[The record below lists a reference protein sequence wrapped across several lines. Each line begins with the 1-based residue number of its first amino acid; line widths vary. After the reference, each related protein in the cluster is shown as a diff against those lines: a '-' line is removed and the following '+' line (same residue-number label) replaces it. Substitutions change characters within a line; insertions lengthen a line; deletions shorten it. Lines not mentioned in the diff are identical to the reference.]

1 MDQTNSRGPFP
12 SKPPNDWQLNPYP
25 LQIFFFFYL
34 IDNPADLTDLLDHH
48 LVETL
53 ALPWLLFHLC

>member
-1 MDQTNSRGPFP
+1 MIGSSTPTLCRF
-12 SKPPNDWQLNPYP
+12 
-25 LQIFFFFYL
+25 FFFFYL

-53 ALPWLLFHLC
+53 ALPWLLFYLC